1 MTATLARVYH
11 VRANPTKDPVCLKPR
26 TYAWHDVVGRRT
38 IRQIHAYAE
47 QDTAIGQYF
56 IQRITRGLV
65 KQWTATAT
73 EVIVYLNATLK
84 PMRTNHLANLKAF
97 VYNIPVV
104 NDRLNSWCTTMNGT
118 HISRDIEP
126 YQMVSAL
133 SLRDYLHGRVLK
145 LTSPDGTIKQ
155 VSL

>member
-1 MTATLARVYH
+1 MTTTNRVYH
-11 VRANPTKDPVCLKPR
+11 VRARPVKDPALLKPR
-26 TYAWHDVVGRRT
+26 TPAWHDVIARRQV
-38 IRQIHAYAE
+38 RQLHAHPE
-47 QDTAIGQYF
+47 PDKAIGQYF
-56 IQRITRGLV
+56 VQRIAHGLV
-65 KQWTATAT
+65 KQWTVTAT
-73 EVIVYLNATLK
+73 EVTIYLTAALK

-126 YQMVSAL
+126 YQMVSEL

-145 LTSPDGTIKQ
+145 LISPDGTIKQ